1 MNKDKIGLIKYVSIL
16 VVEMF
21 LPLICLGMFFLG
33 LGLSESNLIIPNF
46 IAIIGA
52 IIFFITPIIYF
63 ILPVVVTT
71 KAIKNHWSSYLDRFF
86 NQLKLPTLVLLFGI
100 PLLIFGYRYER
111 TGSYDT
117 ISLYLGYFQLVL
129 VSLIPPSCLIYLVI
143 LIHNIRKKYPNQ
155 CKKITDFINKY
166 RGMHNG

>member
-1 MNKDKIGLIKYVSIL
+1 MIGILKYLTVIL
-16 VVEMF
+16 VSVF
-21 LPLICLGMFFLG
+21 LPILLLIFCVNFKIYNYYPSLRQYDDILLTVIGYI
-33 LGLSESNLIIPNF
+33 LILF
-46 IAIIGA
+46 IL
-52 IIFFITPIIYF
+52 IYF
-63 ILPVVVTT
+63 IIPIIITII
-71 KAIKNHWSSYLDRFF
+71 AIKHHWSSYLDKFF

-111 TGSYDT
+111 TGSYDA

-155 CKKITDFINKY
+155 CKKITDFMNTY